1 MKTRNGLVSQIL
13 QNIIFRAQQSKYIH
27 TGSERNEDELLT
39 EFEFLG
45 ELSLIQ
51 ICIHVFIHFK
61 HLDLKKP

>member
-27 TGSERNEDELLT
+27 TGSERNEGELLT

-45 ELSLIQ
+45 ELSL
-51 ICIHVFIHFK
+51 
-61 HLDLKKP
+61 